1 MHGGAIKMM
10 DGGKVSFS
18 GNQFLFNTAKVIS
31 PPNFMSKKLI
41 QYGIGAALNLDC
53 NNEIQGL
60 SRNCDVNIVQNN
72 IFNNNTASGDG
83 GAIIFLANLYKQ
95 DNSNVFFGNKAL
107 YGADVASYPREVQVE
122 FLNNKDYL
130 NPV

>member
-60 SRNCDVNIVQNN
+60 SRNCDVNIELERVK
-72 IFNNNTASGDG
+72 ASGSWSLFDPQI
-83 GAIIFLANLYKQ
+83 AAETEATLLVN
-95 DNSNVFFGNKAL
+95 
-107 YGADVASYPREVQVE
+107 
-122 FLNNKDYL
+122 
-130 NPV
+130 